1 MNIAEAIEARR
12 IGPRLWLY
20 ANYHCNLTCSY
31 CLTESAPNVPK
42 REIDGDMMLGLAGE
56 AADLGFSGIGIT
68 GGEPLLV
75 QDLPERIAL
84 MAERL
89 PVVLL
94 TNGTIFNDARL
105 ARMAPLAQLDV
116 HLQISLDSAAP
127 IENDEMRGPENFAKV
142 VEAVPR
148 LLDMGIRVK
157 IATTLDDPTGVD
169 LSDLCELHR
178 SLGISDDDHV
188 VRGMVRR
195 GRAAAEG
202 WGSQAGAD
210 ELFPELTVTDDGAF
224 WSPFA
229 PTVRGGQLDTDL
241 LITRSVEPLAAAAST
256 FLALVEGGSTQRA
269 YDDRFV

>member
-1 MNIAEAIEARR
+1 MTIAEAIDARR

-42 REIDGDMMLGLAGE
+42 RELSRETMLRLASE
-56 AADLGFSGIGIT
+56 AADLGFRGIGIT

-75 QDLPERIAL
+75 ADLPERIQV
-84 MAERL
+84 MAQAL

-105 ARMAPLAQLDV
+105 ARMEPLVGLDV
-116 HLQISLDSAAP
+116 HLQISLDAAEP
-127 IENDEMRGPENFAKV
+127 LANDEMRGPENFAKV
-142 VEAVPR
+142 VQAIPL

-157 IATTLDDPTGVD
+157 IATTLDDPDSVD
-169 LSDLCELHR
+169 LSELCSLHR

-195 GRAAAEG
+195 GRAADAG
-202 WGSQAGAD
+202 WGSQAGAN

-241 LITRSVEPLAAAAST
+241 LVSRAADPLSQAVDLFLRLLDGDST
-256 FLALVEGGSTQRA
+256 KPA